1 MVPRGEVGIV
11 IANLGLTAGLLG
23 AGTFGAVLVAV
34 VLTTVVA
41 PYLLTWAVP
50 RALEERRTAQSG
62 DARGQQA
69 IEPGEGPT

>member
-11 IANLGLTAGLLG
+11 VANLALATG
-23 AGTFGAVLVAV
+23 AIDEALFAALMVAV

-50 RALEERRTAQSG
+50 RATSEREARTRSA
-62 DARGQQA
+62 A
-69 IEPGEGPT
+69 